1 MGCDVSDKTMFL
13 LMFLV
18 SSALLIYV
26 EISENDKQEPECEA
40 GKDSSMLSAKCA
52 EQLRQEE
59 IKPEH

>member
-26 EISENDKQEPECEA
+26 EISENDEREPECEA
-40 GKDSSMLSAKCA
+40 GKDSSMLSAECTERLQK
-52 EQLRQEE
+52 EE

>member
-1 MGCDVSDKTMFL
+1 MFL

-26 EISENDKQEPECEA
+26 EISENDEREPECEA
-40 GKDSSMLSAKCA
+40 GKDSSMLSAECTERLQK
-52 EQLRQEE
+52 EE

>member
-1 MGCDVSDKTMFL
+1 MFL